1 MISLASAAARALARV
16 FSHPKTG
23 GNDPRF
29 AGMKLLCGGEFAM
42 GCNDEYADE
51 APVRRVAVGDFWIDE
66 TPVTNAQF
74 ARFVAQTGYVTFA
87 EMAPNPADYPGAH
100 AEDLV
105 AGSAVFTPASAPVV
119 LADFNW
125 WSYRDGACW
134 RAPLGAGSDLTGLDE
149 HPVVH
154 VVHSDAAAYAAW
166 AGKSLPTEAE
176 WEYAAR
182 GGLDGARYAWGDTFT
197 PGGVRMANT
206 WEGEFPWRND
216 APEGQKRTSAVR
228 SFPLNGYGLA
238 DMIGNTWE
246 WTDDWYV
253 AQRPAPDC
261 CGKGLRPPTAEESLD
276 AVGSPRIPRKVL
288 KGGSH
293 LCAESYCRRFRP
305 AARWPQPIDTSTSN
319 VGFRCVVR
327 R

>member
-1 MISLASAAARALARV
+1 MSTSLSRKSAGRT
-16 FSHPKTG
+16 PG
-23 GNDPRF
+23 GRF
-29 AGMKLLCGGEFAM
+29 VGMKLVRGGAFRM
-42 GCNDEYADE
+42 GCDDEYADE
-51 APVRRVAVGDFWIDE
+51 APAQSRTVGDFWIDE

-74 ARFVAQTGYVTFA
+74 AAFVADTGYVTFA
-87 EMAPNPADYPGAH
+87 ERMPNPVNYPGVAP
-100 AEDLV
+100 ERLV
-105 AGSAVFTPASAPVV
+105 AGSAVFTPADRPVT
-119 LADFNW
+119 LSEFNW
-125 WSYRDGACW
+125 WDYRPGACW
-134 RAPLGAGSDLTGLDE
+134 RAPLGEGSDLSGLED

-154 VVHSDAAAYAAW
+154 VVHADAAAYAAW
-166 AGKSLPTEAE
+166 ARKSLPTEAE

-182 GGLDGARYAWGDTFT
+182 GGLDGARYAWGEEFL
-197 PGGVRMANT
+197 PGGMRMANT

-228 SFPLNGYGLA
+228 SFPPNGYGLY

-253 AQRPAPDC
+253 ARRPAPDC
-261 CGKGLRPPTAEESLD
+261 CGKGLGAPTAADSLD
-276 AVGSPRIPRKVL
+276 PKLSPTIPRRVL

-305 AARWPQPIDTSTSN
+305 AARWVQPVDTSTSHI
-319 VGFRCVVR
+319 GFRCIVR

>member
-1 MISLASAAARALARV
+1 MHSSV
-16 FSHPKTG
+16 KPKAVG
-23 GNDPRF
+23 GRF
-29 AGMKLLCGGEFAM
+29 AGMKLLRGGEYRM
-42 GCNDEYADE
+42 GCDDEYDDE
-51 APVRRVAVGDFWIDE
+51 KPARPVTVGDFWIDE
-66 TPVTNAQF
+66 TTVTNAQF
-74 ARFVAQTGYVTFA
+74 ARFVAETGYVTFA
-87 EMAPNPADYPGAH
+87 ETPPNPFDYPGIKP
-100 AEDLV
+100 ENLT
-105 AGSAVFTPASAPVV
+105 AGSVVFTPADEPVV
-119 LADFNW
+119 LKEFNW
-125 WSYRDGACW
+125 WAYKSGACW
-134 RAPLGAGSDLTGLDE
+134 RSPLGAGSDLAGLED

-154 VVHSDAAAYAAW
+154 IVHADAAAYAAW
-166 AGKSLPTEAE
+166 ARKSLPTEAE

-182 GGLDGARYAWGDTFT
+182 GGLEGARYAWGEEFI

-216 APEGQKRTSAVR
+216 APADQKRTSPVR
-228 SFPLNGYGLA
+228 SFPANGLGLY

-253 AQRPAPDC
+253 AQREAASC
-261 CGKGLRPPTAEESLD
+261 CGKGLRSATAAESLD
-276 AVGSPRIPRKVL
+276 PALSPTIPRKVL

-305 AARWPQPIDTSTSN
+305 AARWAQPIDTSTSH